1 MLIETIIE
9 HTLELMLD
17 QYGNY
22 VIQYVV
28 SLGNFDVNMHIT
40 DAFKM
45 DLINLCKQKF
55 SSNVIEK
62 VKFLVKKI
70 LEFSNQD
77 IQENILKEITKNEV
91 LISLLFDQFGNYVI
105 QKALFVA
112 KDPYFSTLINVNNS

>member
-17 QYGNY
+17 QFGNY

-28 SLGNFDVNMHIT
+28 SLGNVDVNMHIT

-62 VKFLVKKI
+62 VKLY
-70 LEFSNQD
+70 SD
-77 IQENILKEITKNEV
+77 
-91 LISLLFDQFGNYVI
+91 
-105 QKALFVA
+105 
-112 KDPYFSTLINVNNS
+112 KDP

>member
-1 MLIETIIE
+1 
-9 HTLELMLD
+9 
-17 QYGNY
+17 